1 MQNVYLFI
9 VYITDTYSADLKD
22 QEPLVADI
30 VVTRLWTNF
39 EEEKNRTVGK
49 NITYQNFNNTVFTQK
64 PH

>member
-1 MQNVYLFI
+1 MQNVHLFI

-39 EEEKNRTVGK
+39 EEEKK
-49 NITYQNFNNTVFTQK
+49 
-64 PH
+64 